1 MIKRRIVTDSSS
13 DITTVGGRPVECVPL
28 KIITAEK
35 EYIDD
40 ESLDVEAMLRDL
52 QRYKGKSR
60 SSCPNPDDYL
70 KAFEGADEVF
80 CVTITSGL
88 SGSFNSAKAAANL
101 FSENGGRT
109 LVVDSLSTG
118 PESAL
123 LLEKLSELADS
134 DMTFEEIETAIGEYQ
149 KTTHLS
155 FALESL
161 TNLSRNG
168 RVSPIVAKICGV
180 LGIRVV
186 GKASESGTLEVTGKA
201 RGERNALMQIFS
213 DMKKNGYSGEK
224 VKIHHA
230 VNEKAANALSELIL
244 SEFPEA
250 DVRLGTTRGLCSF
263 YAEMGGLLVG
273 YEG

>member
-1 MIKRRIVTDSSS
+1 MKRRIVTDSSS
-13 DITTVGGRPVECVPL
+13 DLIFLDGQDLKSVPL

-35 EYIDD
+35 EYVDD
-40 ESLDVEAMLRDL
+40 VNLDSENMLTEL
-52 QRYKGKSR
+52 QKYKGKSR

-88 SGSFNSAKAAANL
+88 SGSYNSASAAAKI
-101 FSENGGRT
+101 FSEGGGRA
-109 LVVDSLSTG
+109 LVIDSLSAG
-118 PESAL
+118 PEPAL
-123 LLEKLSELADS
+123 IIEKIGELINKDLSFEQIE
-134 DMTFEEIETAIGEYQ
+134 EEITEYM
-149 KTTHLS
+149 KSTHLS

-186 GKASESGTLEVTGKA
+186 GKAGDKGTLEVTGKA
-201 RGERNALMQIFS
+201 RGEKNALAHIFS
-213 DMKKNGYSGEK
+213 DMKKNGYKGKK
-224 VKIHHA
+224 VRIHHA
-230 VNEKAANALSELIL
+230 ANENAAASLKDLIRSEY
-244 SEFPEA
+244 PEA
-250 DVRLGTTRGLCSF
+250 DVLICKTRGLCSF
-263 YAEMGGLLVG
+263 YAELGGLLVG